1 MNTRRLSD
9 MQFRAGARLA
19 GEADVSGLAKVQ
31 WILPVAA
38 CRGEVCGR
46 RFGWR
51 TRADYGVAA
60 LL

>member
-1 MNTRRLSD
+1 

-51 TRADYGVAA
+51 ARADYGVAA